1 MEIVDLID
9 LLIQYTYQ
17 CICRNIVYHTLESW
31 QKPQEGLATNDLFRT
46 RMTYIYLW
54 TGANKA

>member
-17 CICRNIVYHTLESW
+17 CICRNIVYHTLES
-31 QKPQEGLATNDLFRT
+31 
-46 RMTYIYLW
+46 
-54 TGANKA
+54 